1 MTRLMMAGMLAV
13 LSALPVRAADSAATY
28 EASAAARY
36 IDLDFRGSRGQVQE
50 YDGKVYNTVH
60 GDVSVSNQGSEGL
73 FDISV
78 KNIGSTEEDASLSV
92 DGKSGLRASGK
103 YQTMHHRL
111 NFLRVGETINGAWVP
126 KTAIDARSISPG
138 QEVKI
143 RRTEGEFNL
152 AFVNPE
158 NAARFLAV
166 QYWAVEKR
174 GSRYWSS
181 SGANIKADN
190 QDVNSIKQ
198 DITIALGTNI
208 REATALSVD
217 YIRSQFEDKAEV
229 ILAPF
234 GGLTGSSN
242 NGGLAKRREPTQQ
255 ANAAEFKFRHDV
267 SKDLALTGA
276 FTGRQR
282 ENLRTGYKHNS
293 AVAALNAAYKVSKKV
308 SLVAKLYTRIYQV
321 DENLEYFPTNGPGDA
336 LEHVNTHQFDKNY
349 VRGEFIANFRPV
361 EKVHVKAAYKLE
373 NTTRRDAPT
382 QVYSANRYFTDD
394 YFSGPT
400 WNNATARSDVRHT
413 FTVGVKAELPL
424 GIGAD
429 AQYKKL
435 ITNQAAFVNLPTR
448 QEDINGTLSVELPKD
463 VSLYAMAG
471 FLRERNTEDNFAR
484 YSQSKNTYRA
494 GLDWAATSKIFFG
507 ADATYETARWYH
519 ELYLGSGGAT
529 VTAATQYHSSAGT
542 YQRNAVAGVHGKVV
556 CPKGIVVSG
565 DGTYT
570 RSTVGTPIDYR
581 FTGAGAASPY
591 STVND
596 FTPSEINIARGTL
609 IVEYTPEKLKNLTA
623 RASYSVSDWVDKND
637 NLNSGRASVA
647 QVGGS
652 YKF

>member
-1 MTRLMMAGMLAV
+1 MTRLMMAGVLAV

-28 EASAAARY
+28 DASAAARY

-60 GDVSVSNQGSEGL
+60 GDVSVGNQGTEGL

-78 KNIGSTEEDASLSV
+78 KNIGSTEEEASLSV
-92 DGKSGLRASGK
+92 DHKSGFKASGK
-103 YQTMHHRL
+103 YQNMYHRL

-152 AFVNPE
+152 GFVNPE

-190 QDVNSIKQ
+190 VDVNSIKQ

-229 ILAPF
+229 LYAPF

-242 NGGLAKRREPTQQ
+242 NGGLTKRREPTQQ

-267 SKDLALTGA
+267 SKNLALTGA

-282 ENLRTGYKHNS
+282 ENLRTGYKFNA
-293 AVAALNAAYKVSKKV
+293 AVGAINAAYKVSSKV
-308 SLVAKLYTRIYQV
+308 SLLAKLYTRIYQV
-321 DENLEYFPTNGPGDA
+321 DENLAYFPTLGPGDA

-349 VRGEFIANFRPV
+349 VRGEFIANFRPI

-382 QVYSANRYFTDD
+382 QFYSTNRYFTDG
-394 YFSGPT
+394 YLVNVP
-400 WNNATARSDVRHT
+400 WNNETAHSDVRHT

-435 ITNQAAFVNLPTR
+435 IANRAAFVNLAN
-448 QEDINGTLSVELPKD
+448 QQDDINGTLSVELPKD
-463 VSLYAMAG
+463 VSVYAMAG
-471 FLRERNTEDNFAR
+471 FLKERNTENNYAR

-494 GLDWAATSKIFFG
+494 GLDWAATSKMFFG
-507 ADATYETARWYH
+507 MDATYETARWYH
-519 ELYLGSGGAT
+519 ELYLGSG
-529 VTAATQYHSSAGT
+529 AATPIVGTYHSSAAT

-556 CPKGIVVSG
+556 CPKGFVVSG

-581 FTGAGAASPY
+581 FTGAGSTPPY

-596 FTPSEINIARGTL
+596 FTPSEIHIARGTL
-609 IVEYTPEKLKNLTA
+609 ILEYTPEKLKNLTA
-623 RASYSVSDWVDKND
+623 RASYSVSDWVDKMD
-637 NLNSGRASVA
+637 DQNSGRASVA
-647 QVGGS
+647 QLGAS
-652 YKF
+652 MKF